1 MSSSRPL
8 SFSGKKQK
16 RHMQS
21 QAHTQHL
28 TYDRRKENI
37 RRRNHEIYRMK
48 YAFLHKYL
56 QELEKIA
63 TPKSM
68 VPTLG
73 LAKIALGKSIEDFDR
88 GDYKNAI
95 ANLLL
100 SSSTILAICSPIESS
115 SGSKQ
120 IPRPDY
126 SFVCD
131 TRPHVMLEWHM
142 LPEFITEKPPNRRQ
156 RRTMQKKT
164 KDGGRKNKKTK
175 RIHKGSK
182 KQKRKLKSKKCRK

>member
-1 MSSSRPL
+1 MNSSRQLPL
-8 SFSGKKQK
+8 KHKA
-16 RHMQS
+16 S
-21 QAHTQHL
+21 QAHSQHL

-37 RRRNHEIYRMK
+37 RIRNHEIYRMK
-48 YAFLHKYL
+48 YAFVDKYL

-68 VPTLG
+68 VPTLK
-73 LAKIALGKSIEDFDR
+73 LAKIALGKSREGFNR
-88 GDYKNAI
+88 GDYTNAS

-100 SSSTILAICSPIESS
+100 SLSTILAICSPIESS

-131 TRPHVMLEWHM
+131 THPEVMLEWHM
-142 LPEFITEKPPNRRQ
+142 LPEFITEEPPNRRQ
-156 RRTMQKKT
+156 RRAKQRT

-175 RIHKGSK
+175 RIHKGGK
-182 KQKRKLKSKKCRK
+182 KQKRRLTSKKCRK

>member
-1 MSSSRPL
+1 MSGSRPL
-8 SFSGKKQK
+8 KSSKNIPK
-16 RHMQS
+16 QS
-21 QAHTQHL
+21 QSYTQHL
-28 TYDRRKENI
+28 SYDQRKDNI
-37 RRRNHEIYRMK
+37 KIMNHEIYSKK
-48 YAFLHKYL
+48 YAFVDKYL

-73 LAKIALGKSIEDFDR
+73 LAKIALGKSRKDFNR
-88 GDYKNAI
+88 GDYKNAS

-100 SSSTILAICSPIESS
+100 SLSTILAICSPIESS

-131 TRPHVMLEWHM
+131 TRPEVMLEWHM

-156 RRTMQKKT
+156 RRAKQRT